1 MGKVSEEGAAPIFG
15 AWYLWDE
22 RDSEA
27 SCEIWGEQ
35 TTFSFFSSFFW
46 LSWVEIEG
54 WFFFFSII
62 TIIATCLGVV
72 AGSCEGEDTGVPIG
86 GAYRGWY
93 P

>member
-54 WFFFFSII
+54 CFFFFFHHYDH
-62 TIIATCLGVV
+62 CNVLG
-72 AGSCEGEDTGVPIG
+72 G
-86 GAYRGWY
+86 GGREL
-93 P
+93 

>member
-1 MGKVSEEGAAPIFG
+1 MGEVSKEGAAPIFG

-54 WFFFFSII
+54 WFFFFFHHYDH
-62 TIIATCLGVV
+62 CNVLG
-72 AGSCEGEDTGVPIG
+72 G
-86 GAYRGWY
+86 GGREL
-93 P
+93 

>member
-1 MGKVSEEGAAPIFG
+1 MKFG
-15 AWYLWDE
+15 VNKPHF
-22 RDSEA
+22 R
-27 SCEIWGEQ
+27 
-35 TTFSFFSSFFW
+35 FFPHSFGF
-46 LSWVEIEG
+46 LG
-54 WFFFFSII
+54 WKLRVGFFFFSII